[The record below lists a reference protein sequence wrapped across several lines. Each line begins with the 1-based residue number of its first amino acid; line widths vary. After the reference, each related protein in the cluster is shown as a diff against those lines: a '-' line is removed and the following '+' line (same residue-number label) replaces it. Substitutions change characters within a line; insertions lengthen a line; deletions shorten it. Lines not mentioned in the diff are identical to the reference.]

1 MVMIPTSGRWNAEDR
16 GLFFLACTHDM
27 HRWTQDQGYTNHLI
41 AVNDLCDM
49 ASGKF
54 LNSGRELLDY
64 LLERNARIL
73 VDSGIFWLTNRHK
86 RAHQISMDT
95 ALALAP
101 DEIDGFDGLWSA
113 YCTIARE
120 YGDKVWGMIELD
132 QGGATNKR
140 ITRAKLR
147 DLGINPM
154 PVYHP
159 LNDGWNYLDE
169 LIEETDRMCMGNIVQ
184 ASPPVRVRLL
194 HMLAA
199 RHAKNPDLFV
209 HVLGLSPNA
218 YTNAFPSDSCD
229 SSSWSATS
237 RWGKGRAFAM
247 GRAWPLLREVQSRSS
262 AGEAR
267 DAQCAMDYLTML
279 SLARSSAQWQARLKE
294 EFGFVPYAWDAPEKE
309 AAR

>member
-1 MVMIPTSGRWNAEDR
+1 MIATSGKWDPSER
-16 GLFFLACTHDM
+16 GLFFLACTV
-27 HRWTQDQGYTNHLI
+27 DQHHFIEERGYRNHLI
-41 AVNDLCDM
+41 AVNEMCDVGT
-49 ASGKF
+49 GKI
-54 LNSGRELLDY
+54 LKAGRELLDK
-64 LLERNARIL
+64 LIEHNARIL
-73 VDSGIFWLTNRHK
+73 LDSGIFWLTNAHK
-86 RAHQISMDT
+86 RAHGMSMDA
-95 ALALAP
+95 ALALPP
-101 DEIDGFDGLWSA
+101 DQIDGFEGLWAA
-113 YCTIARE
+113 YTNLAE
-120 YGDKVWGMIELD
+120 VYGDHVWGMIELD
-132 QGGATNKR
+132 QGGAVNKR

-159 LNDGWNYLDE
+159 LNDGWDYLDE
-169 LIEETDRMCMGNIVQ
+169 LIEDTDRMCMGNIVQ

-199 RHAKNPDLFV
+199 RHARNPELFV

-279 SLARSSAQWQARLKE
+279 SLARSSAQWQARLADE
-294 EFGFVPYAWDAPEKE
+294 YRFVPYAWEAPEKE
-309 AAR
+309 TSP